1 MKDWVGLFNAHRQQ
15 ARKVIALRQLNRM
28 HYQRLYGSGNESKA
42 GNGAGNGNNTRF
54 RKFTCQFY
62 APKHAGS
69 YAFRYFRNNDDISA
83 LDSNEVM
90 VTIRG
95 SDLDDAFN
103 FVDQKVEDLS
113 LLGFNIS
120 SLTST
125 VQYTVDLNGWKR
137 PEVLEHILHA
147 MIAPLLKDQVPNE
160 YSQVAMNN
168 LHYLV
173 KMIIRTPQL
182 QSRLSPTC
190 NAEITRLMSHY
201 CNICSLFV
209 LQDDQM
215 EKHML
220 NDHTITPI
228 AGFTPFSQA
237 FTNELTRQAV
247 LASKELLPTSAF
259 YQTRS
264 R

>member
-15 ARKVIALRQLNRM
+15 AWKVIALRQLTRM
-28 HYQRLYGSGNESKA
+28 HYERLYGPGNDAKA
-42 GNGAGNGNNTRF
+42 GNGSANGNNNTRF

-69 YAFRYFRNNDDISA
+69 YAFRYFRYSDDLST

-95 SDLDDAFN
+95 SDLDDAFS

-113 LLGFNIS
+113 LLSFHIS

-125 VQYTVDLNGWKR
+125 IQYTVDLNGWKH
-137 PEVLEHILHA
+137 PEMLEHILHA
-147 MIAPLLKDQVPNE
+147 LIEPLTQDPIPKE
-160 YSQVAMNN
+160 YSQVTMNN

-173 KMIIRTPQL
+173 KMIVRMPKL
-182 QSRLSPTC
+182 LSRLSDAC
-190 NAEITRLMSHY
+190 KAEIARLMSHY

-209 LQDDQM
+209 LQDEPM
-215 EKHML
+215 
-220 NDHTITPI
+220 
-228 AGFTPFSQA
+228 
-237 FTNELTRQAV
+237 
-247 LASKELLPTSAF
+247 
-259 YQTRS
+259 
-264 R
+264 